1 MKRSRANFWLFL
13 SPALLSFVVVVFI
26 PMLMGFG
33 YAFTN
38 WSGVGGKLKFIGF
51 ENFIKMFIGEP
62 YFVRALV
69 FTFGITFFTVI
80 LVNLVGMSLAF
91 LVTQKFKIANFLRSV
106 FFMPNLIGGLLLGFT
121 WKFVFIDIFSAF
133 GKLFGWNFLQG
144 WLSNMHTGFLGIL
157 IVNVWQMSGYLMI
170 LYIAQL
176 QQIPTS
182 VKEAARIDGSNWW
195 QTFTKITFP
204 LLMPAFTVG
213 MFLSIANSFKMF
225 DQNLALTNGA
235 PYRST
240 EMLALNIYNT
250 AFASNANG
258 YAQAKAIVLLIIVA
272 TIGLTSLIIT
282 KKKEVEM

>member
-176 QQIPTS
+176 Q
-182 VKEAARIDGSNWW
+182 
-195 QTFTKITFP
+195 TFTKITFP